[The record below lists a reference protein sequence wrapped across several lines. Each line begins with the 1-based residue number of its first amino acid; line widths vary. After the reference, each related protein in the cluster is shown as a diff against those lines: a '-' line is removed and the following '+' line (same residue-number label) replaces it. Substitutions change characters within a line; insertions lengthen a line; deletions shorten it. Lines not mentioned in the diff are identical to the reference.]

1 MVEGIVLLAADT
13 MSSSNIEQNLKHLA
27 APDSVMEPK
36 VLDWIK
42 ECLSA
47 GKPPTDLLELLSD
60 NYTGFAQMANLLYDW
75 HMFLGDEEIAIDR
88 EVRLHL
94 KVQPVAC
101 VQHTAIHVLLLI
113 SWITHTPSLPQGLIT
128 RDFDP
133 RKADSVLQQ
142 TGSPPRWLEQMVQDP
157 E

>member
-1 MVEGIVLLAADT
+1 
-13 MSSSNIEQNLKHLA
+13 
-27 APDSVMEPK
+27 MEPK

-47 GKPPTDLLELLSD
+47 GKQPKDLLELLSD

-94 KVQPVAC
+94 KVQPVC
-101 VQHTAIHVLLLI
+101 STLSCTGFGLL
-113 SWITHTPSLPQGLIT
+113 
-128 RDFDP
+128 
-133 RKADSVLQQ
+133 
-142 TGSPPRWLEQMVQDP
+142 TGFQSRVCDRV
-157 E
+157 

>member
-1 MVEGIVLLAADT
+1 
-13 MSSSNIEQNLKHLA
+13 MSSINIQQNLKHLA

-36 VLDWIK
+36 VQDWIK

-47 GKPPTDLLELLSD
+47 GKPPKDLLELLSE

-94 KVQPVAC
+94 KVQPVC
-101 VQHTAIHVLLLI
+101 
-113 SWITHTPSLPQGLIT
+113 SSLPYRSFDLFVVFIPAFATGADNKGL
-128 RDFDP
+128 
-133 RKADSVLQQ
+133 
-142 TGSPPRWLEQMVQDP
+142 
-157 E
+157 

>member
-1 MVEGIVLLAADT
+1 M
-13 MSSSNIEQNLKHLA
+13 NIQQNLKHLA

-47 GKPPTDLLELLSD
+47 GKQPKDLLELLSD

-75 HMFLGDEEIAIDR
+75 HMFLGDEEIALDR

-94 KVQPVAC
+94 KVQTVCSTLPYKIYA
-101 VQHTAIHVLLLI
+101 LLVGYL
-113 SWITHTPSLPQGLIT
+113 T
-128 RDFDP
+128 
-133 RKADSVLQQ
+133 
-142 TGSPPRWLEQMVQDP
+142 TGSDNKGL
-157 E
+157 

>member
-1 MVEGIVLLAADT
+1 
-13 MSSSNIEQNLKHLA
+13 MSSSSAPEVFKQHLA

-42 ECLSA
+42 ECLAA
-47 GKPPTDLLELLSD
+47 GEQPPILLELLSD

-75 HMFLGDEEIAIDR
+75 HMFLGDEELAIDR

-94 KVQPVAC
+94 KVYMLSISGFDFRDAHAC
-101 VQHTAIHVLLLI
+101 APPFDTNGPFHLQIQ
-113 SWITHTPSLPQGLIT
+113 LPQGLIT

-133 RKADSVLQQ
+133 QKADSVLQQ
-142 TGSPPRWLEQMVQDP
+142 TGSPPRWLEQMVLDP